1 MDISDKRSIPPSKNR
16 GNKRLKVGRACYTCR
31 AKKIK
36 CDGLRPCMQCKARHR
51 PCSFYKDGTLETDPD
66 HLNETKEK
74 PDKNKRNEDVDL
86 SDHNQATPASHVPT
100 PTTTLLPN
108 SEHSDNTVLFAET
121 STVNHN
127 KLKRRGPLMESRIS
141 NTLGTLGESM
151 RKMSN
156 KTSNR
161 LADKLLNSSETYG
174 NFIMW
179 MPEPSLPSRYSG
191 SIEMPSR
198 EIQLALID
206 QYFNERHESIGM
218 MIKYHFYEQL
228 ESKGLLI
235 TPLLLN
241 VIYAHA
247 SRFVNIPGCPKTEV
261 FYHRAR
267 RLVDDFMDV
276 PRVSTVV
283 ALYLLSLYE
292 PNPAIYRPGSYHC
305 RQWQYSGMSCRMS
318 LELGLYDDTNI
329 HSSLLPVEIE
339 LRRRVFWGTYD
350 LDKLQSAGWER
361 PWTITHDFI
370 RTKPTSS
377 LPEETEEDAMV
388 LEVFNARIEFVK
400 VMEKD
405 LVLFNAA
412 RAFHYGNNGN
422 DRFLCIRKESL
433 TEDLNDSYVVHQ
445 KFLQNLKPDLQWT
458 PTSVNSIKDILDLPA
473 PRPMVAHLHT
483 YYNTITLAL
492 LEKLP
497 NNSVTR
503 FQSRVT
509 ATCMTQLAYHLCQ
522 TPSYV
527 IKFDYI
533 AHVLISAIKVHVRY
547 LDDPDVNLVQQ
558 AWLLFDRSIWCVQ
571 LINSYAV
578 IPNSLKFLQQV
589 QNIYGLHISDT
600 NQSSSESPSPK
611 HGQRTITQENLLPS
625 LQRQTATMAINTE
638 PTASGGNQ
646 GVINSI
652 RFPDDINQMLTD
664 WSSSPTSTGAT
675 NDRRTNT
682 IRLETSSSN
691 NMVYL
696 NSHNSHMNTH
706 YPSFNSTMPRN
717 PSHQI
722 YPQPSSNTFS
732 DNTQSVMSSVP
743 KYQQQHIWN
752 SDSQFNADGEN
763 NNDILPYNAKEIVV
777 PSQLNEGNAIQDNN
791 ATMYQTTTNRFVG
804 TDESSVWPQQN
815 TNSSDIETTE
825 TVPDGD
831 TNMRRGL
838 GIYMSSRQHYEDMIK
853 RPSTQ

>member
-1 MDISDKRSIPPSKNR
+1 
-16 GNKRLKVGRACYTCR
+16 
-31 AKKIK
+31 
-36 CDGLRPCMQCKARHR
+36 MQCKARHR

-66 HLNETKEK
+66 HLNETKEQ
-74 PDKNKRNEDVDL
+74 PDKNKRSEDIDL
-86 SDHNQATPASHVPT
+86 SDHNRATSASPVPAPI
-100 PTTTLLPN
+100 TTLPN
-108 SEHSDNTVLFAET
+108 SEHLDNTILFAET

-161 LADKLLNSSETYG
+161 LAEKLLNSSETYG
-174 NFIMW
+174 SFIMW

-276 PRVSTVV
+276 PRVSTVI

-305 RQWQYSGMSCRMS
+305 RQWQYSGMACRMS

-361 PWTITHDFI
+361 PWAITHDFI
-370 RTKPTSS
+370 RTKPAFR
-377 LPEETEEDAMV
+377 LPDETEEDAKV
-388 LEVFNARIEFVK
+388 LEVFNSRIDFVK
-400 VMEKD
+400 IMEKD
-405 LVLFNAA
+405 LILFNAT
-412 RAFHYGNNGN
+412 RAFRYGNNGN
-422 DRFLCIRKESL
+422 DQFLCIRKENL
-433 TEDLNDSYVVHQ
+433 IEDLNDSYISHQ
-445 KFLQNLKPDLQWT
+445 NFLQNLKPNLRWT

-473 PRPMVAHLHT
+473 PQPMVAHLHT

-497 NNSVTR
+497 SNSVTR

-509 ATCMTQLAYHLCQ
+509 AACMTQLAYHLCQ

-558 AWLLFDRSIWCVQ
+558 AWVLFDRSIWCVQ

-589 QNIYGLHISDT
+589 QNIYGLHVSDT

-611 HGQRTITQENLLPS
+611 LNQRTITQENLLPS
-625 LQRQTATMAINTE
+625 LQQQTATMAINTE
-638 PTASGGNQ
+638 STTRSSNQ
-646 GVINSI
+646 DAINSV

-664 WSSSPTSTGAT
+664 WSSSPTSISAT
-675 NDRRTNT
+675 NDQRTNT
-682 IRLETSSSN
+682 IQLEPNSSN
-691 NMVYL
+691 NIVYL

-717 PSHQI
+717 SSHQI

-732 DNTQSVMSSVP
+732 DNTQSIMTSVP

-752 SDSQFNADGEN
+752 SDNQFNANTEN
-763 NNDILPYNAKEIVV
+763 DNDILPYNARDIVV
-777 PSQLNEGNAIQDNN
+777 PSQLNEDDAIQDNN

-804 TDESSVWPQQN
+804 TGKSSVWPQQN

-825 TVPDGD
+825 PVPDGD

>member
-1 MDISDKRSIPPSKNR
+1 
-16 GNKRLKVGRACYTCR
+16 
-31 AKKIK
+31 
-36 CDGLRPCMQCKARHR
+36 
-51 PCSFYKDGTLETDPD
+51 
-66 HLNETKEK
+66 
-74 PDKNKRNEDVDL
+74 
-86 SDHNQATPASHVPT
+86 
-100 PTTTLLPN
+100 
-108 SEHSDNTVLFAET
+108 
-121 STVNHN
+121 
-127 KLKRRGPLMESRIS
+127 MESRIS

-161 LADKLLNSSETYG
+161 LAEKLLNSSETYG
-174 NFIMW
+174 SFITW

-267 RLVDDFMDV
+267 RLIDDFMDV
-276 PRVSTVV
+276 PRVSTVI
-283 ALYLLSLYE
+283 ALYLISLYE

-305 RQWQYSGMSCRMS
+305 RQWQYSGMACRMS
-318 LELGLYDDTNI
+318 LELGLYDDTSI

-350 LDKLQSAGWER
+350 LEKLQSSGWER

-370 RTKPTSS
+370 RTKPARL
-377 LPEETEEDAMV
+377 LPGETEEDAKV
-388 LEVFNARIEFVK
+388 LEVFNARIDFVK
-400 VMEKD
+400 IMEKD
-405 LVLFNAA
+405 LVLFNAT
-412 RAFHYGNNGN
+412 RAFRYGNNGS
-422 DRFLCIRKESL
+422 DQFLCIRKENL
-433 TEDLNDSYVVHQ
+433 PEDLNNCYVIHQ
-445 KFLQNLKPDLQWT
+445 KFLQNLKPNLRWT
-458 PTSVNSIKDILDLPA
+458 PTSVNSVKDILDLPA

-497 NNSVTR
+497 NNLATR

-533 AHVLISAIKVHVRY
+533 AHVLISAIRVHVRY

-611 HGQRTITQENLLPS
+611 HDQRTMTPEKLLPS
-625 LQRQTATMAINTE
+625 LQQQTATTAINTE
-638 PTASGGNQ
+638 ASTSSNSQ
-646 GVINSI
+646 GAINSV

-675 NDRRTNT
+675 NDQRTNT
-682 IRLETSSSN
+682 IRLEPNSSN

-696 NSHNSHMNTH
+696 SSHDSHMNTH
-706 YPSFNSTMPRN
+706 YPSFNSNMSRN
-717 PSHQI
+717 SSHQI
-722 YPQPSSNTFS
+722 YPHPSSNTFS
-732 DNTQSVMSSVP
+732 DSTQSIMTSVP

-752 SDSQFNADGEN
+752 SGNRFNADTEN
-763 NNDILPYNAKEIVV
+763 NNDILPYNAREIVV
-777 PSQLNEGNAIQDNN
+777 PSQLNEGNAVQDNN
-791 ATMYQTTTNRFVG
+791 ATMYQTTTNRFVS
-804 TDESSVWPQQN
+804 TDESSVWSQHN

-825 TVPDGD
+825 TGNKKIMYIEKKKRSKKICLLTYFP
-831 TNMRRGL
+831 
-838 GIYMSSRQHYEDMIK
+838 YSSRW
-853 RPSTQ
+853 